1 MTASNTL
8 HSPLPSALPP
18 VFDVREIPRPRRHD
32 AIMAVFNQ
40 LAHGQTFELLN
51 DHDPLGLFSRMQE
64 AIPGAFTWDYVMRGP
79 EEWRVA
85 IGRVHAGGC
94 CGSCG

>member
-1 MTASNTL
+1 MTAANA
-8 HSPLPSALPP
+8 LPSPTKLP
-18 VFDVREIPRPRRHD
+18 VVDVRDIPRHRRD
-32 AIMAVFNQ
+32 EAITAVFRQ
-40 LAHGQTFELLN
+40 LARGQSFELLN

-64 AIPGAFTWDYVMRGP
+64 AIPAGFTWDYVMRGP

-85 IGRVHAGGC
+85 IGRRQSGGC